1 MSKNSVLE
9 FFLKKWNFAS
19 NFKCTVEDRSVVS
32 VLCKF
37 YSSVT
42 YDQFYHEAKTKRGIE
57 SKIKIGDG
65 LSWWRFLRTQP
76 SEFGKKTD
84 SKKMPSYMKILTAK
98 HKLRRQKHAVMY

>member
-19 NFKCTVEDRSVVS
+19 NFKCTVEGRSVVS

-42 YDQFYHEAKTKRGIE
+42 YDQFYHEAKMKRGVE

-65 LSWWRFLRTQP
+65 LSWWHFLCTQP

-84 SKKMPSYMKILTAK
+84 SKKMPSYMKIMTAK
-98 HKLRRQKHAVMY
+98 HKLRRQKYAVMY